1 MAGQD
6 ETKGGAAG
14 AKAAVLVSIDDEHA
28 DDMAAIA
35 RRLGDAGMDVE
46 HTMDLLGT
54 VSGSIE
60 PAKIDL
66 VRAVEGVRHVEMAR
80 TYQLPPPE
88 SPIQ

>member
-1 MAGQD
+1 MAGS
-6 ETKGGAAG
+6 ETNGGGTQAT
-14 AKAAVLVSIDDEHA
+14 VLVSIDDEHA
-28 DDMAAIA
+28 KDMAAMA
-35 RRLGDAGMDVE
+35 QRLGDAGMDVE
-46 HTMDLLGT
+46 HTMELLGT

-66 VRAVEGVRHVEMAR
+66 VRAVEGVRHVELSR